1 MCITKSSCTASY
13 ANGTFLR
20 IYEIYQKQKPISEL
34 TFIQHHYRK
43 RKNNDPVKA
52 KKQKFIDFLP
62 SYDTQLLELSNE
74 HNVRRNLYNA
84 VKDFATQSRF
94 VELIEERKKSM
105 KNTHDLVK
113 FPTIIEKSNNFI
125 WDKDLTNKENIDLFT
140 KSIAV
145 TKDEIE
151 KVKVIKKQQS
161 ESDIWFD
168 QKKC

>member
-1 MCITKSSCTASY
+1 M
-13 ANGTFLR
+13 
-20 IYEIYQKQKPISEL
+20 
-34 TFIQHHYRK
+34 
-43 RKNNDPVKA
+43 
-52 KKQKFIDFLP
+52 
-62 SYDTQLLELSNE
+62 ELSNE
-74 HNVRRNLYNA
+74 HSVRRNLYNA

-113 FPTIIEKSNNFI
+113 FTTIIEKSNNFI

-151 KVKVIKKQQS
+151 KIKVIKKQQS

-168 QKKC
+168 QRKS

>member
-13 ANGTFLR
+13 ANGTFQR
-20 IYEIYQKQKPISEL
+20 IYEIYQKQKPILEL

-52 KKQKFIDFLP
+52 KKQKFIDFPP

-113 FPTIIEKSNNFI
+113 FPTIIEKSNIFI

-151 KVKVIKKQQS
+151 KKEKNHCIQVSSSVYQNEYFK
-161 ESDIWFD
+161 
-168 QKKC
+168 